1 MASLDALIS
10 SLNTVAK
17 SLEKTVT
24 AILVDKEKNIVQVV
38 QHRLLNSGEDA
49 NGNLIG
55 GGQYADMTIRHKLFT
70 NQPTEHF
77 TLFDEGDFHKG
88 MFVEN
93 KGGVALIG
101 SSDSKTGDLTSRY
114 GEAILG
120 LTSEETEQV
129 VKLWV
134 DPELQ
139 KIFNKIKDVTI

>member
-10 SLNTVAK
+10 SLNTVADTLQLTT
-17 SLEKTVT
+17 SV
-24 AILVDKEKNIVQVV
+24 ILVKNEEKILQVL
-38 QHRLLNSGEDA
+38 QHRLMNSGEDA
-49 NGNLIG
+49 NENLIG
-55 GGQYADMTIRHKLFT
+55 GGTYADMTIRHKLFT
-70 NQPTEHF
+70 NQETEHF
-77 TLFDEGDFHKG
+77 TLFDKGDFHKG
-88 MFVEN
+88 MLVRLE
-93 KGGVALIG
+93 GDLALIN